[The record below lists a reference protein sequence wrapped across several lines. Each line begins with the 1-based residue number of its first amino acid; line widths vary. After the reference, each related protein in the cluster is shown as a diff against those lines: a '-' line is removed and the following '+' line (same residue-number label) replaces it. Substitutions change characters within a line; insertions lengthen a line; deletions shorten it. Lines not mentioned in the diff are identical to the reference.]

1 MRRRRGSGS
10 WRSIGLGLVATATVV
25 GVSLTGSAMA
35 SASEPASTH
44 AQLVPVSG
52 GNDPAALPGSRVFG
66 HTPKN
71 TPETVSF
78 VLTEQNLS
86 QLESSVQHGVSAFL
100 TVSQF
105 AKQYGQST
113 AHILALEQYL
123 ESFGITAQ
131 AYADDIDVVANG
143 TAGEFDKALDVQ
155 QQQVS
160 VPAQAQTGGRQAIPA
175 QVVHAATTAPMLPS
189 DIASYVTAILGLSNY
204 SAFASQAQHINATG
218 AAQPNSGNSC
228 IKLTGLS
235 SACNTPQ
242 TFASNYGLSPLYQDS
257 DQGQGQTIGIVTLA
271 ALDPGAPQFF
281 WKNVLGMTN
290 SGRTV
295 TVDNVDGGPGAPN
308 NSAGTGETDLDVEQ
322 SGGLAPGANVVVYQ
336 APNTDPGFADAF
348 FTAASQNLA
357 GSVSASWGE
366 SETFLTASIAA
377 GTETSA
383 YATAFDEAFLEL
395 AVQGQSTFASSGD
408 SGAYDAIGDLGTT
421 NLAVD
426 TPADSPYITSSGG
439 TTLPWSGTLSGLGGT
454 ATVNVPAQ
462 RAWGWDYLWPAFATI
477 DGLTEKQEAINPQ
490 NDGGGGGGF
499 SALYNTPSYQQGV
512 SGTNEFTA
520 VPYLVPKDFVTID
533 GSSLPT
539 RWKFNANPSTFQGQG
554 SGRAEPDLSA
564 DGDPF
569 TGYLLYSPAFAQAG
583 DPVLEGGW
591 GGTSFVGP
599 QLNGSTAVMESFLG
613 HRVGFW
619 NPWLYKFAQQKNSP
633 FIPLQQVGTG
643 NDNLYYSG
651 NPGAV
656 YNPSTGLGAPN
667 LSALAVDFGR
677 E

>member
-1 MRRRRGSGS
+1 MSRGRRSGS
-10 WRSIGLGLVATATVV
+10 LRSIGLGLVATATVV

-35 SASEPASTH
+35 SASDTATSH

-66 HTPKN
+66 NTPKK

-78 VLTEQNLS
+78 VLTEQNLT
-86 QLESSVQHGVSAFL
+86 QLQTSVTHGVTSFL

-105 AKQYGQST
+105 AKQYGQTT

-123 ESFGITAQ
+123 QSFGITTQ
-131 AYADDIDVVANG
+131 TYTDDIDVVANG
-143 TAGEFDKALDVQ
+143 TAGEFDRALDVQ

-160 VPAQAQTGGRQAIPA
+160 IPAQAQPAGRQAIPA
-175 QVVHAATTAPMLPS
+175 QVVHAATAAPMLPS
-189 DIASYVTAILGLSNY
+189 DIAAYVTAVLGLSNY
-204 SAFASQAQHINATG
+204 SAFASQAQHVNSTV

-228 IKLTGLS
+228 VKLTGLP

-257 DQGQGQTIGIVTLA
+257 DLGQGQTVGIVTLA

-290 SGRTV
+290 SGRTL
-295 TVDNVDGGPGAPN
+295 TVDNVDGGPGAPSN
-308 NSAGTGETDLDVEQ
+308 TAGSGESDLDAEQ
-322 SGGLAPGANVVVYQ
+322 SGGLAPDANVVVYQ

-383 YATAFDEAFLEL
+383 YTTAFDEAFLEM
-395 AVQGQSTFASSGD
+395 AVQGQSTFASAGD
-408 SGAYDAIGDLGTT
+408 SGAYDATGDLGTT
-421 NLAVD
+421 NLSVD
-426 TPADSPYITSSGG
+426 TPADSPYLTSSGG
-439 TTLPWSGTLSGLGGT
+439 TTLPWTGTLSGPGGS
-454 ATVNVPAQ
+454 ATVNVNQQ

-477 DGLTEKQEAINPQ
+477 DGSTEKQETINTQ
-490 NDGGGGGGF
+490 NDAGGGGGF
-499 SALYNTPSYQQGV
+499 SAIYNTPTYQQGV
-512 SGTNEFTA
+512 SGTNGFSA
-520 VPYLVPKDFVTID
+520 VPYLTPKKFVTID

-539 RWKFNANPSTFQGQG
+539 RWTFDPNPSTLQGQG

-569 TGYLLYSPAFAQAG
+569 TGYLLYSPSFAQAG

-599 QLNGSTAVMESFLG
+599 QLNGSTAVMESMLG

-619 NPWLYKFAQQKNSP
+619 NPWLYKFAQEKNSP
-633 FIPLQQVGTG
+633 LIPLQQQGTS
-643 NDNLYYSG
+643 NDNLFYSG
-651 NPGAV
+651 TPGAI
-656 YNPSTGLGAPN
+656 YNPATGLGTPN
-667 LSALAVDFGR
+667 LAALAVDFGR

>member
-1 MRRRRGSGS
+1 MSRRRRSGS
-10 WRSIGLGLVATATVV
+10 LRSIGLGLVATATVV

-35 SASEPASTH
+35 SASDTASSH

-52 GNDPAALPGSRVFG
+52 GNDPAVLQGSRVFG

-86 QLESSVQHGVSAFL
+86 QLETSVQQGVSSFL
-100 TVSQF
+100 TVSEF
-105 AKQYGQST
+105 AKQYGQTT

-123 ESFGITAQ
+123 QSFGITTQ

-143 TAGEFDKALDVQ
+143 TAGEFDQALDVQ

-160 VPAQAQTGGRQAIPA
+160 IPAQAQSGGRQAIPA
-175 QVVHAATTAPMLPS
+175 QTVHAATTAPMLPS
-189 DIASYVTAILGLSNY
+189 DIASYVTAVLGLSNY
-204 SAFASQAQHINATG
+204 SAFASQAQHVQATV

-228 IKLTGLS
+228 VQLTGLT

-242 TFASNYGLSPLYQDS
+242 SFAANYGLSPLYQDS
-257 DQGQGQTIGIVTLA
+257 DVGQGQTIGIVTLA
-271 ALDPGAPQFF
+271 ALDPGAPQYF
-281 WKNVLGMTN
+281 WKHVLGMTN

-295 TVDNVDGGPGAPN
+295 TIDNVDGGPGAPSN
-308 NSAGTGETDLDVEQ
+308 VGGSGESDLDVEQ

-366 SETFLTASIAA
+366 SETYLTASIAA

-383 YATAFDEAFLEL
+383 YTAAFDEAFLEL
-395 AVQGQSTFASSGD
+395 AVQGQSTFASAGD
-408 SGAYDAIGDLGTT
+408 SGTYDATGDLGTT
-421 NLAVD
+421 NLSVD

-439 TTLPWSGTLSGLGGT
+439 TTLPWSGTLSGPGGT
-454 ATVNVPAQ
+454 ASVNVPTQ

-477 DGLTEKQEAINPQ
+477 DGQTEKQVTLNPQ
-490 NDGGGGGGF
+490 NIGGGGGGF
-499 SALYNTPSYQQGV
+499 SVLYNTPSYQQGV

-520 VPYLVPKDFVTID
+520 VPYLTPKDFVTID

-539 RWKFNANPSTFQGQG
+539 KWKFNPNPGNISGQG

-583 DPVLEGGW
+583 APVLQGGW

-599 QLNGSTAVMESFLG
+599 QLNGSTAVMESMLG

-633 FIPLQQVGTG
+633 LIPLQQVGTS

-656 YNPSTGLGAPN
+656 YNPSTGLGTPN
-667 LSALAVDFGR
+667 LAALAVDFGR